1 MWLILWL
8 ALTSPLPIQQPSV
21 QQAPA
26 AAVQT
31 APTSSKIWI
40 GHYAEYEEFL
50 RTAVIDRLSNP
61 SVGVTGGTRHA
72 YFKPGG
78 LAADGALRNLRPGR
92 YDGFFESYKSEIAAY
107 KLDRLLELDMV
118 PPTVEVRYNGELA
131 SLQLWVHDTK
141 MLKQVNE
148 KKLRAPDPEKWNY
161 QLHRTYLFDDL
172 VANID
177 ENQGNLLFDPQWNFI
192 KIDCSRCF
200 TDMLVQ
206 PFEIGKKL
214 TQIDRPF
221 FDRIKALDKATVKGE
236 IGDLLEGRALD
247 LLFAR
252 RDTIVKAFE
261 KLAAQKGASQVFV
274 P

>member
-1 MWLILWL
+1 M
-8 ALTSPLPIQQPSV
+8 
-21 QQAPA
+21 
-26 AAVQT
+26 
-31 APTSSKIWI
+31 
-40 GHYAEYEEFL
+40 
-50 RTAVIDRLSNP
+50 
-61 SVGVTGGTRHA
+61 
-72 YFKPGG
+72 
-78 LAADGALRNLRPGR
+78 RNLRPGR

-172 VANID
+172 VGNID

-236 IGDLLEGRALD
+236 IGDLLEGH
-247 LLFAR
+247 
-252 RDTIVKAFE
+252 VKHEPTETELPVERQYGPAQHG
-261 KLAAQKGASQVFV
+261 KLAQRLVLGVLLEGLEPAGDVDEPGQALAQGRDRRAGRTGDLSARVGEARQ
-274 P
+274 